1 MTQIKRRQFLQF
13 GGSAIA
19 AMGMSQ
25 FDLLNMGDRYGKVL
39 AQNTPRKLALLIGA
53 NAYPDAP
60 LYGCVTD
67 TELQYQLLVHRFG
80 FNPKDILIVNDNTAI
95 KPTREGILQSFEEH
109 LIKQAKPGDVVVFH
123 YSGHGSRVKD
133 LDTAD
138 GLNSTFVPID
148 RTVKQVGN
156 NFEVSDI
163 MGRTLF
169 LLMSAIKTDNFTAV
183 LDSCHSGGGKRGNSR
198 IRAITRTNNITGSND
213 IPSQMELEY
222 QKQWL
227 GKLNLSSEEFK
238 LRRLAIARGTVI
250 ASANRSQFAIDSSFP
265 GFNAGVFTYY
275 MTKYLWQQTGNT
287 YLTSA
292 IADISLRTTRDHDQD
307 PEVECKATCKAGDTN
322 NKALFYNLPSAVPSA
337 EAAIIKVEG
346 KQATFWMGGIDANNA
361 LGKDS
366 IFAIVDK
373 KDGKSLATLRL
384 DERNGLTATGTFIDG
399 DASAIKEGA
408 LLREEV
414 RGIPNDL
421 SLNIGIDPSLGN
433 VANIQKALQGIN
445 RLKAVEL
452 GTGEVDFILG
462 KVEESDRPKL
472 QRSLTNVPALAS
484 IGLFSTSKER
494 AIDDSFGIAGESP
507 EVAIGRLQSK
517 FKLLL
522 ASKVLQSL
530 LNPQSSKLNVQ
541 VNIHPVGRAG
551 QTFGRTGTSRSGN
564 TVATKAIDFSQK
576 VKPGTNLQV
585 SIKNSERQDLYVGV
599 LAISS
604 AGDMTLLFP
613 LEYNAAEDAS
623 LLKSG
628 DTLQVPR
635 AGRDRFDFEVQGP
648 AGVFDVLVL
657 ASVQPLRNA
666 LKGLDKIRARSG
678 EPVTVGDPEEI
689 INGLLGDLTDA
700 TRTTLAVKRRDVSTM
715 DMNTLAA
722 LLVTIKVGE

>member
-25 FDLLNMGDRYGKVL
+25 FDLTKLGDRYAQVL
-39 AQNTPRKLALLIGA
+39 AQSTPRKLALLIGA
-53 NAYPDAP
+53 NAYTDAP

-67 TELQYQLLVHRFG
+67 TELQYQLLVNRFG
-80 FNPKDILIVNDNTAI
+80 FNPKDILVVNDNTAI

-109 LIKQAKPGDVVVFH
+109 LIKQAKAGDVIVFH

-198 IRAITRTNNITGSND
+198 IRAIRGGGEAL
-213 IPSQMELEY
+213 PSQMELEY

-227 GKLNLSSEEFK
+227 GKLNLSPEEFK
-238 LRRLAIARGTVI
+238 LRRLAIAKGTVI
-250 ASANRSQFAIDSSFP
+250 ASANRSQFAIDAEFS
-265 GFNAGVFTYY
+265 GFQAGVFTYY
-275 MTKYLWQQTGNT
+275 MTKYLWQQTGKT

-307 PEVECKATCKAGDTN
+307 PEVECKTTCKAGDTN
-322 NKALFYNLPSAVPSA
+322 NKALFYDLPSAVPSA

-384 DERNGLTATGTFIDG
+384 DERNGLTAKGTFIDG
-399 DASAIKEGA
+399 DPSAIKEGA

-445 RLKAVEL
+445 RIKTVEL

-507 EVAIGRLQSK
+507 EVAIGRLKSK

-530 LNPQSSKLNVQ
+530 LNPRSSKLNVQ

-551 QTFGRTGTSRSGN
+551 ETFGRSSTSRSSN

-585 SIKNSERQDLYVGV
+585 SIKNSEKQDLYVGV
-599 LAISS
+599 LAIGSS
-604 AGDMTLLFP
+604 GDLTLLYP
-613 LEYNAAEDAS
+613 LDFSAAEDAA

-635 AGRDRFDFEVQGP
+635 AGRDKFDFEVQGP
-648 AGVFDVLVL
+648 TGTFDVLVL

-666 LKGLDKIRARSG
+666 LKGLNKIQGRSG
-678 EPVTVGDPEEI
+678 ELREIGDPQETI
-689 INGLLGDLTDA
+689 IGLLDDLTNS
-700 TRTTLAVKRRDVSTM
+700 TRANLAPKRNTSSTM

-722 LLVTIKVGE
+722 LSVTIRVGE

>member
-19 AMGMSQ
+19 AIGLSQ
-25 FDLLNMGDRYGKVL
+25 FDLMNMGDRYGQVL
-39 AQNTPRKLALLIGA
+39 AQNTPRKLALLVGA
-53 NAYPDAP
+53 NAYANSP

-109 LIKQAKPGDVVVFH
+109 LIKQAKAGDVVVFH

-148 RTVKQVGN
+148 RTLKKVGDN
-156 NFEVSDI
+156 IEVSDI

-198 IRAITRTNNITGSND
+198 VRAIRGGIEALA
-213 IPSQMELEY
+213 SQTELEY

-227 GKLNLSSEEFK
+227 GKLNLSPEEFK
-238 LRRLAIARGTVI
+238 RRRLAIARGTVI
-250 ASANRSQFAIDSSFP
+250 ASANRSQFAIDASFS

-275 MTKYLWQQTGNT
+275 MTKYLWQQTGDT

-292 IADISLRTTRDHDQD
+292 IADIALRTTRDHDQD
-307 PEVECKATCKAGDTN
+307 PEVECKSTCKAGDTN
-322 NKALFYNLPSAVPSA
+322 NKALFYDLSSAVPSA
-337 EAAIIKVEG
+337 EAAIVKVEG
-346 KQATFWMGGIDANNA
+346 KRATFWMGGIDANNA

-399 DASAIKEGA
+399 DASALKEGA
-408 LLREEV
+408 LLQEEV

-433 VANIQKALQGIN
+433 VANIQNALQGIN
-445 RLKAVEL
+445 RLKTVEL
-452 GTGEVDFILG
+452 GTGEVDFILS

-484 IGLFSTSKER
+484 IGLFSPSKER
-494 AIDDSFGIAGESP
+494 AIDDSFGIAGESADAAV
-507 EVAIGRLQSK
+507 ERLKSK

-551 QTFGRTGTSRSGN
+551 ETFGRAGTSRSGN

-585 SIKNSERQDLYVGV
+585 SIKNSEKQDLYVGV
-599 LAISS
+599 LAIGS
-604 AGDMTLLFP
+604 AGDMTLLYP
-613 LEYNAAEDAS
+613 LDYSAAEDAS
-623 LLKSG
+623 LVKSG

-635 AGRDRFDFEVQGP
+635 AGRDRFNFK
-648 AGVFDVLVL
+648 VFGSSAAFDILVL

-666 LKGLDKIRARSG
+666 LKGLNQLRGERGVARAID
-678 EPVTVGDPEEI
+678 DPQDT
-689 INGLLGDLTDA
+689 INGLLGDLTSA
-700 TRTTLAVKRRDVSTM
+700 TRTAGIGIERTDVSTM

-722 LLVTIKVGE
+722 LSVTIRVGE

>member
-25 FDLLNMGDRYGKVL
+25 FDLSKLGDRYGQVL
-39 AQNTPRKLALLIGA
+39 AQSTPRKLALLIGA
-53 NAYPDAP
+53 NAYASSP

-67 TELQYQLLVHRFG
+67 TELQYQLLVNRFG

-148 RTVKQVGN
+148 RAVKQVGDQL
-156 NFEVSDI
+156 EVSDI

-198 IRAITRTNNITGSND
+198 VRAIRSGGGVA

-227 GKLNLSSEEFK
+227 GKLNLSSEDFK
-238 LRRLAIARGTVI
+238 LRRLAIAKGTVI
-250 ASANRSQFAIDSSFP
+250 ASANRSQLAIDSSFP

-307 PEVECKATCKAGDTN
+307 PEVECKATCKAGDTD
-322 NKALFYNLPSAVPSA
+322 NKALFYDLPSTVTSA

-346 KQATFWMGGIDANNA
+346 QQATFWMGGIDANNA

-384 DERNGLTATGTFIDG
+384 DQRNGLTAKGTLIEG

-433 VANIQKALQGIN
+433 VANIQKALQGIS
-445 RLKAVEL
+445 RLKTVEL
-452 GTGEVDFILG
+452 GTGEVDFILS

-472 QRSLTNVPALAS
+472 QRSLTTVPALTS

-494 AIDDSFGIAGESP
+494 AIDDSFGIAGESADAA
-507 EVAIGRLQSK
+507 VKRLQSK

-530 LNPQSSKLNVQ
+530 LNPRSSKLDVQ
-541 VNIHPVGRAG
+541 VNIHPVGRDG
-551 QTFGRTGTSRSGN
+551 QTFGRAGTSRSSN

-585 SIKNSERQDLYVGV
+585 SIKNSEKQDIYVGV
-599 LAISS
+599 LAVSS
-604 AGDMTLLFP
+604 AGDMTLLYP
-613 LEYNAAEDAS
+613 LDYSAAEDAS

-635 AGRDRFDFEVQGP
+635 AGRDKFDFEVQGP
-648 AGVFDVLVL
+648 AGTFDVLVL

-666 LKGLDKIRARSG
+666 LKGLNKIQGRSG
-678 EPVTVGDPEEI
+678 EPRTVGDPEEI
-689 INGLLGDLTDA
+689 INGLLGDLTAA
-700 TRTTLAVKRRDVSTM
+700 TRTTLVVKRNTTSTV

>member
-25 FDLLNMGDRYGKVL
+25 FDLSKLGDRYAQVL

-53 NAYPDAP
+53 NAYTDAP

-67 TELQYQLLVHRFG
+67 TELQYQLLVNRFG
-80 FNPKDILIVNDNTAI
+80 FNPKDILVVNDNTAI

-109 LIKQAKPGDVVVFH
+109 LIKQAKAGDVIVFH

-198 IRAITRTNNITGSND
+198 IRAIRGGGEAL
-213 IPSQMELEY
+213 PSQMELEY

-227 GKLNLSSEEFK
+227 GKLNLSPEEFK
-238 LRRLAIARGTVI
+238 LRRLAIAKGTVI
-250 ASANRSQFAIDSSFP
+250 ASANRSQFAIDSEFS
-265 GFNAGVFTYY
+265 GFKAGVFTYY
-275 MTKYLWQQTGNT
+275 MTKYLWQQTGDT

-307 PEVECKATCKAGDTN
+307 PEVECKTTCKAGDTN
-322 NKALFYNLPSAVPSA
+322 NKALFYDLPSAVPSA

-346 KQATFWMGGIDANNA
+346 QQATFWMGGIDASNA

-384 DERNGLTATGTFIDG
+384 DERNGLTAKGTFIDG
-399 DASAIKEGA
+399 DANAIKEGA

-433 VANIQKALQGIN
+433 VANIQKALQGIS
-445 RLKAVEL
+445 RLKTVEL
-452 GTGEVDFILG
+452 GTGEVDFILS

-494 AIDDSFGIAGESP
+494 AIDDSFGIAGESTDAA
-507 EVAIGRLQSK
+507 VGRLKSK

-530 LNPQSSKLNVQ
+530 LNPRSSKLNVQ

-551 QTFGRTGTSRSGN
+551 QTFGRAGTSRSSN

-585 SIKNSERQDLYVGV
+585 SIKNSEKQDLYVGV
-599 LAISS
+599 LAIGSS
-604 AGDMTLLFP
+604 GDLTLLYP
-613 LEYNAAEDAS
+613 LDYSAAEDAA

-635 AGRDRFDFEVQGP
+635 AGRDKFDFEVQGP
-648 AGVFDVLVL
+648 TGTFDVLVL

-666 LKGLDKIRARSG
+666 LKGLNKIQGRSG
-678 EPVTVGDPEEI
+678 ELREIGDPQETI
-689 INGLLGDLTDA
+689 IGLLDDLTNS
-700 TRTTLAVKRRDVSTM
+700 TRANLAPKRNTSSTM

-722 LLVTIKVGE
+722 LSVTIRVGE

>member
-109 LIKQAKPGDVVVFH
+109 LIKQAKAGDVVVFH

-198 IRAITRTNNITGSND
+198 IRAITRTNITGSND

-227 GKLNLSSEEFK
+227 GKLRLSSEEFK
-238 LRRLAIARGTVI
+238 LRRLAIAKGTVI
-250 ASANRSQFAIDSSFP
+250 ASANRSQFAIDASFS
-265 GFNAGVFTYY
+265 GFSAGAFTYY
-275 MTKYLWQQTGNT
+275 MTKYLWQQTGDT

-307 PEVECKATCKAGDTN
+307 PEVECKATCKAGDTD

-384 DERNGLTATGTFIDG
+384 DERNGLTAKGTFIDG
-399 DASAIKEGA
+399 DTSAIKEGA

-445 RLKAVEL
+445 RIKTVEL

-462 KVEESDRPKL
+462 KVEESDRPRL

-484 IGLFSTSKER
+484 IGLFSPSKER

-507 EVAIGRLQSK
+507 EVAIGRLKSK

-530 LNPQSSKLNVQ
+530 LNPRSSKLNVQ

-551 QTFGRTGTSRSGN
+551 QPFGRAGTSRSSN
-564 TVATKAIDFSQK
+564 TIATKAIDFSQK

-604 AGDMTLLFP
+604 SGDLTLLYP
-613 LEYNAAEDAS
+613 LDYSAAEDAA

-635 AGRDRFDFEVQGP
+635 AGRDKFDFEVYGSSNT
-648 AGVFDVLVL
+648 FDILVL

-666 LKGLDKIRARSG
+666 LKGLNKIRGERGVAR
-678 EPVTVGDPEEI
+678 TVDDPEDM
-689 INGLLGDLTDA
+689 INGLLGDLTNA
-700 TRTTLAVKRRDVSTM
+700 TRTAGINIKRRDVSTM

-722 LLVTIKVGE
+722 LSVTIRVE

>member
-1 MTQIKRRQFLQF
+1 M
-13 GGSAIA
+13 
-19 AMGMSQ
+19 
-25 FDLLNMGDRYGKVL
+25 
-39 AQNTPRKLALLIGA
+39 
-53 NAYPDAP
+53 
-60 LYGCVTD
+60 
-67 TELQYQLLVHRFG
+67 
-80 FNPKDILIVNDNTAI
+80 
-95 KPTREGILQSFEEH
+95 
-109 LIKQAKPGDVVVFH
+109 
-123 YSGHGSRVKD
+123 
-133 LDTAD
+133 
-138 GLNSTFVPID
+138 
-148 RTVKQVGN
+148 
-156 NFEVSDI
+156 
-163 MGRTLF
+163 
-169 LLMSAIKTDNFTAV
+169 
-183 LDSCHSGGGKRGNSR
+183 
-198 IRAITRTNNITGSND
+198 
-213 IPSQMELEY
+213 
-222 QKQWL
+222 
-227 GKLNLSSEEFK
+227 
-238 LRRLAIARGTVI
+238 
-250 ASANRSQFAIDSSFP
+250 
-265 GFNAGVFTYY
+265 
-275 MTKYLWQQTGNT
+275 
-287 YLTSA
+287 
-292 IADISLRTTRDHDQD
+292 
-307 PEVECKATCKAGDTN
+307 
-322 NKALFYNLPSAVPSA
+322 
-337 EAAIIKVEG
+337 
-346 KQATFWMGGIDANNA
+346 
-361 LGKDS
+361 
-366 IFAIVDK
+366 
-373 KDGKSLATLRL
+373 
-384 DERNGLTATGTFIDG
+384 
-399 DASAIKEGA
+399 
-408 LLREEV
+408 
-414 RGIPNDL
+414 
-421 SLNIGIDPSLGN
+421 
-433 VANIQKALQGIN
+433 
-445 RLKAVEL
+445 
-452 GTGEVDFILG
+452 
-462 KVEESDRPKL
+462 

>member
-25 FDLLNMGDRYGKVL
+25 FDLSKLGDRYAQVL
-39 AQNTPRKLALLIGA
+39 AQSTPRKLALLIGA
-53 NAYPDAP
+53 NAYPTAP

-148 RTVKQVGN
+148 RAVKQVGDQL
-156 NFEVSDI
+156 EVSDI

-198 IRAITRTNNITGSND
+198 VRAIRSGGGVA

-227 GKLNLSSEEFK
+227 GKLNLSSEDFK
-238 LRRLAIARGTVI
+238 LRRLAIAKGTVI
-250 ASANRSQFAIDSSFP
+250 ASANRSQFAIDASFP
-265 GFNAGVFTYY
+265 GFKAGVFTYY
-275 MTKYLWQQTGNT
+275 MTKYLWQQTGDT

-307 PEVECKATCKAGDTN
+307 PEVECKATCKAGDTD
-322 NKALFYNLPSAVPSA
+322 NKALFYDLPSTVTSA

-346 KQATFWMGGIDANNA
+346 QQATFWMGGIDANNA

-384 DERNGLTATGTFIDG
+384 DQRNGLTAKGTLIEG
-399 DASAIKEGA
+399 DASEIKEGA

-452 GTGEVDFILG
+452 GTGEVDFILS
-462 KVEESDRPKL
+462 KVEEVDRPKL
-472 QRSLTNVPALAS
+472 QRSLTTAPALAS

-551 QTFGRTGTSRSGN
+551 QTFGRAGTSRSSN

-585 SIKNSERQDLYVGV
+585 SIKNSEKQDIYVGV
-599 LAISS
+599 LAVSS
-604 AGDMTLLFP
+604 AGDMTLLYP
-613 LEYNAAEDAS
+613 LDYSAAEDAS

-635 AGRDRFDFEVQGP
+635 AGRDKFDFEVQGP
-648 AGVFDVLVL
+648 AGTFDVLVL

-666 LKGLDKIRARSG
+666 LKGLNKIQGRSG
-678 EPVTVGDPEEI
+678 ELRTIGDPEET
-689 INGLLGDLTDA
+689 INGLLGDLTNS
-700 TRTTLAVKRRDVSTM
+700 TRANLAAKRNTTSTV